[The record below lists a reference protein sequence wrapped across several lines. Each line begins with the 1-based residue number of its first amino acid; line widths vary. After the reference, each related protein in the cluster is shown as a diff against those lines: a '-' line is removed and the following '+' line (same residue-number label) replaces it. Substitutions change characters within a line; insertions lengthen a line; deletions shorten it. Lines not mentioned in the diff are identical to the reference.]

1 MTCPHKVGG
10 GGGKEKKM
18 KRKNKRGEHKKDV
31 EKCVRTSR
39 KEERKKAGTHFPVG
53 M

>member
-10 GGGKEKKM
+10 GGKENEE

-39 KEERKKAGTHFPVG
+39 KEERKKAGTHFLVD